1 MPLPTRWRYKL
12 DRWRNDIAGQ
22 FRSRS
27 SASAPR
33 PRLCPACGTLV
44 GATANKCHQCGASM
58 TFSLAAASRSLSK
71 LMPHAA
77 PVSYLIV
84 AVTSTLY
91 VISLLATMRRTG
103 FAAPGGGL
111 FGMLFG
117 LGGISNYILVRM
129 GESLP
134 LYFNVQQPWRLV
146 TAIFLHGSLLH
157 IGFNMWAL
165 MSVAPMVEEIYGSG
179 RFFFIYVVTGAAGY
193 VASSAFG
200 NNSVGA
206 SGALLGL
213 VGVLLAM
220 TAGRQSAGHRML
232 RSQLISWIIYMAVL
246 GFLMQGTIDNFAHG
260 GGLAAGFVLGKL
272 MADRQPADTAERR
285 RADLL
290 GWTAALAVAAS
301 FAFMLFYYFST
312 SGPLS

>member
-1 MPLPTRWRYKL
+1 MPLPARWRYKL

-44 GATANKCHQCGASM
+44 GATATKCHQCGASM

-77 PVSYLIV
+77 PLSYLIV

-103 FAAPGGGL
+103 FAPPGGGL

-134 LYFNVQQPWRLV
+134 LYFNLQQPWRLV

-157 IGFNMWAL
+157 LGFNMWAL
-165 MSVAPMVEEIYGSG
+165 MSVAPMVGEIL
-179 RFFFIYVVTGAAGY
+179 RLWTFPLHLCRDQLPLGY
-193 VASSAFG
+193 LASSAFG

-220 TAGRQSAGHRML
+220 TAGLTER
-232 RSQLISWIIYMAVL
+232 RSSHAL
-246 GFLMQGTIDNFAHG
+246 
-260 GGLAAGFVLGKL
+260 
-272 MADRQPADTAERR
+272 QPAD
-285 RADLL
+285 LL
-290 GWTAALAVAAS
+290 DHLHGGLGIPDARHD
-301 FAFMLFYYFST
+301 
-312 SGPLS
+312 